1 MDKRLVLQPVYDD
14 KTGEAMG
21 VEVLSRVHADKAILR
36 PHDFL
41 NTAADSAYTW
51 RNLDLGSLRL
61 LEASADMW
69 SRPGTMFINVSEET
83 LVSRGVFRDW
93 LDALQDLVADRSEC
107 GPVVIEIKDSNI
119 LSEPYLANCINSI
132 RSVGAGICSDNFGSR
147 FASTTHLYGFDWD
160 FVKFDWR
167 PANRS
172 EDVWRNIAAA
182 ANHCFI
188 ADIRGVLLGVE
199 SEADVY
205 RARDAGISLLQGYFF
220 GGEI

>member
-1 MDKRLVLQPVYDD
+1 MDKRLVLQPIYDD
-14 KTGEAMG
+14 KMGEAMG
-21 VEVLSRVHADKAILR
+21 AEVLSRVHVDKTILR
-36 PHDFL
+36 PEDFL
-41 NTAADSAYTW
+41 NTGADSAYTW

-61 LEASADMW
+61 LDASEDIR
-69 SRPGTMFINVSEET
+69 SHPGVMFINVSDET

-93 LDALQDLVADRSEC
+93 LDALQDVVADRSEH
-107 GPVVIEIKDSNI
+107 GSVVVEIKDSNI
-119 LSEPYLANCINSI
+119 LSEQYLTNCINAI
-132 RSVGAGICSDNFGSR
+132 RSTGAGICSDNFGSR

-167 PANRS
+167 PTNRDD
-172 EDVWRNIAAA
+172 DVWRNITAA

-188 ADIRGVLLGVE
+188 SGIRGVLLGVE
-199 SEADVY
+199 RESDVY